1 MAGFFVRSFSIG
13 QVAKAAFY
21 IHFKH
26 TGVKKCHIH
35 ATNALS
41 TEHTCAP
48 NGAAQTRKDL
58 PAGIAICMCH
68 AIRAR
73 RRAEPKSLPILP
85 VVAPSRLED
94 RRRPTR
100 GLPRDHAADWADYQA
115 QPQQVRRRA

>member
-13 QVAKAAFY
+13 QVAKAACY

-41 TEHTCAP
+41 TEDTCAP

-68 AIRAR
+68 AIPRSQVCRTEIIAYTACGRAISIGGSPATDS
-73 RRAEPKSLPILP
+73 RA
-85 VVAPSRLED
+85 
-94 RRRPTR
+94 
-100 GLPRDHAADWADYQA
+100 AA
-115 QPQQVRRRA
+115 